1 METSPTRNEPG
12 LLTRA
17 LDWIKARAARQDELA
32 RLSGHDIAAMATDLG
47 LSEAD
52 LRDVLP
58 RAADNS
64 LLMDRM
70 ILARGLDPV
79 AVRHSLAALVRD
91 LELTCTRCP
100 DTARCRRE
108 LDAGTAAT
116 HCHEYCLNADTLDD
130 LVEAQAL
137 HRA

>member
-1 METSPTRNEPG
+1 METSSAHNDPG
-12 LLTRA
+12 LLARA

-32 RLSGHDIAAMATDLG
+32 RLSGSDVAAMAADLG

-58 RAADNS
+58 RATDNT

-70 ILARGLDPV
+70 IQARGLDPV
-79 AVRHSLAALVRD
+79 TVRRSLAALVRD

-108 LDAGTAAT
+108 LNAGTAAAR
-116 HCHEYCLNADTLDD
+116 CHEYCPNADTLDD
-130 LVEAQAL
+130 LVAAQAG

>member
-1 METSPTRNEPG
+1 METSPARNDPG
-12 LLTRA
+12 LLARA
-17 LDWIKARAARQDELA
+17 LDWIKAHAARQEELA
-32 RLSGHDIAAMATDLG
+32 RLTGNDITTMAADLG

-70 ILARGLDPV
+70 IQARGLDP
-79 AVRHSLAALVRD
+79 ATVRRNLAALVRD

-116 HCHEYCLNADTLDD
+116 RCHEYCPNADTLDD

-137 HRA
+137 SRT